1 MCGVMCDFADM
12 PMGDSNPNRPELK
25 LPGWLNAI
33 LVCGGLVLLAPV
45 FALLFII
52 AIAIGGFL
60 MV

>member
-1 MCGVMCDFADM
+1 M
-12 PMGDSNPNRPELK
+12 PMGDPNPNRPETR

-33 LVCGGLVLLAPV
+33 LACGGLILLAPV

-60 MV
+60 MM